1 MKSAWH
7 LSHLVGQASQPR
19 KTIRKAE
26 WPMERTV
33 RVTPSETELLWL
45 AIDGPASCHSLCLV
59 IELNSIALLS
69 NYENSSLD
77 TLLPAMARA
86 LQPRAQRWR
95 QSEFRNLGYIG
106 EACDTRLLYS

>member
-1 MKSAWH
+1 
-7 LSHLVGQASQPR
+7 
-19 KTIRKAE
+19 
-26 WPMERTV
+26 MERTV
-33 RVTPSETELLWL
+33 SAVLGGMELVRQ
-45 AIDGPASCHSLCLV
+45 AIDGPASCHSLRGM

>member
-33 RVTPSETELLWL
+33 SVTPSETELLWL
-45 AIDGPASCHSLCLV
+45 AIDGPASCHSLRGM

-77 TLLPAMARA
+77 TPLPAMARA
-86 LQPRAQRWR
+86 LQPRAQGGVD
-95 QSEFRNLGYIG
+95 QSFGTCG
-106 EACDTRLLYS
+106 T